1 MENSLKGYKDE
12 NIKNLILKME
22 NGEVPYTLS
31 DLKTFNT
38 EVQERNFEQEY
49 IDKIGEL
56 IKKEILKDVP
66 ESNYRKNAEINYA
79 EQLGDDEPKE
89 EPEETAVEP
98 IAEEPEE
105 TAVAEETKVVPV
117 IKEGE
122 IPPIEVPSEV
132 MRASVPEMLEVTP
145 DIVPETTQIID
156 KLDVLEEV
164 AVDEDIERLRN
175 KTNKQKEKE
184 DKKEK
189 KKQKKKE
196 KNMKKKEK
204 VKEPTEQNPVVPVV
218 NEETPVE
225 EEQFPNDYYEFEAFP
240 FLSFV
245 AGLNKILGW
254 IFFLAVIAGGLIVSV
269 MYFIEKVPV
278 IAGIMAGSVVLG
290 TLLLILFY
298 ASAEKISLKLEIE
311 RHLRYLDKR

>member
-49 IDKIGEL
+49 VDKIGEL
-56 IKKEILKDVP
+56 IKREILKDVP
-66 ESNYRKNAEINYA
+66 ESDYRKNAEINYA
-79 EQLGDDEPKE
+79 EQFGDDEPKE

-98 IAEEPEE
+98 IEEELETASVPEE
-105 TAVAEETKVVPV
+105 TKIVPT
-117 IKEGE
+117 IKEGD

-145 DIVPETTQIID
+145 DVIPETTQTAD

-184 DKKEK
+184 DRKEK
-189 KKQKKKE
+189 RKQKKKE

-204 VKEPTEQNPVVPVV
+204 ENTAEIPVITEQEPVK
-218 NEETPVE
+218 
-225 EEQFPNDYYEFEAFP
+225 EEQFPDDYYEFEAFP

-254 IFFLAVIAGGLIVSV
+254 IFFLAAIAGGLVVSV
-269 MYFIEKVPV
+269 MFFIEKVPV